1 MDIYHNKKLVSIK
14 LYELITAFLATPEE
28 RDADATVSRL
38 GWSRTG
44 AVVPLYN
51 DMLLQLIWFWI
62 FLL

>member
-38 GWSRTG
+38 G
-44 AVVPLYN
+44 
-51 DMLLQLIWFWI
+51 
-62 FLL
+62 